1 MAYRE
6 IGMWEI
12 LEVLRRVARGERR
25 RAIERV
31 TGHSR
36 NTIRRWLRA
45 ARKLGWEPGQG
56 EPDEA
61 LAAAVAQRVRPV
73 RDEVSPGSSQARLL
87 PVLVKYSE
95 LAAIVYV
102 FRPQVQV
109 SLRGTIGAVLSHGSL
124 NGRTATRRRP
134 PQAAT
139 REPRCTRS

>member
-56 EPDEA
+56 EPDEP
-61 LAAAVAQRVRPV
+61 LAVAVAQRVRPV
-73 RDEVSPGSSQARLL
+73 RDEVSP
-87 PVLVKYSE
+87 V
-95 LAAIVYV
+95 
-102 FRPQVQV
+102 
-109 SLRGTIGAVLSHGSL
+109 AVG
-124 NGRTATRRRP
+124 
-134 PQAAT
+134 
-139 REPRCTRS
+139 CD